1 MRPVDAAA
9 VAGAPDVQVAT
20 RRGGTAEG
28 CPPDEQT
35 SVAVGAGPG
44 DGQGL
49 LRAAE
54 WKRGGRSEHF
64 QVQWRR
70 LVSYVLHVARR
81 RDPRLRLWADQ
92 QIRPISELPLAAA
105 SGRSAG
111 RHSREKL
118 PHALRQALKLV
129 SSLTQG
135 ERTDGIFSRR
145 CDHPSDVII
154 PVN

>member
-1 MRPVDAAA
+1 MRPVDAAV

-20 RRGGTAEG
+20 RRGGAAEG
-28 CPPDEQT
+28 CPPDKQT
-35 SVAVGAGPG
+35 SSVAVGAGPG

-49 LRAAE
+49 LRVAE
-54 WKRGGRSEHF
+54 WKRGGRWGHF

-81 RDPRLRLWADQ
+81 RDPRLRFWADQ

-118 PHALRQALKLV
+118 QHALRGA
-129 SSLTQG
+129 
-135 ERTDGIFSRR
+135 D
-145 CDHPSDVII
+145 
-154 PVN
+154 